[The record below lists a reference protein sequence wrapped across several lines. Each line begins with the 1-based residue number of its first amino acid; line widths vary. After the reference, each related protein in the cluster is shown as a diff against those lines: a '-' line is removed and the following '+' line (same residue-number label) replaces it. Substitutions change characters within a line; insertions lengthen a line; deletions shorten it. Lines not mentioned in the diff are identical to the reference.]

1 MAASRRQAAVV
12 VLGTISLAL
21 VACDTLLGLGQYDEV
36 ACAAGHCDSGTPEG
50 GVEGGTVPMPDASD
64 AAMGIES
71 GSDADAAD
79 VVTVPDGGYPP
90 PTAHEVWAHW
100 PMPNPDASIGP
111 ESSTPLPNPMTY
123 TLAADGG
130 GVTAYDVVTKLS
142 WWRQALSAMTYD
154 AAGSRCANVSPGGG
168 WRVPTRIELVSLI
181 DFTRT
186 PTIETTTF
194 LDAGGAHTWTSSAVP
209 GDGGPPEYWD
219 VDFSTGLTGYG
230 NTPTQV
236 ICVSGGMQ

>member
-1 MAASRRQAAVV
+1 MAVSRKRATVV

-21 VACDTLLGLGQYDEV
+21 VACDTLLGLGSYDEV
-36 ACAAGHCDSGTPEG
+36 ACAGHCDSGPEG
-50 GVEGGTVPMPDASD
+50 GLPMPDASD
-64 AAMGIES
+64 AAMVIES
-71 GSDADAAD
+71 GADAEAGAD
-79 VVTVPDGGYPP
+79 GVTVPDGGYPP
-90 PTAHEVWAHW
+90 ATAPHELWAHW

-111 ESSTPLPNPMTY
+111 ESSTLLPHPMTY

-154 AAGSRCANVSPGGG
+154 AAGSACANVSPGGG

-209 GDGGPPEYWD
+209 GDGGPSEYWD
-219 VDFSTGLTGYG
+219 VDFSTGLTGHG
-230 NTPTQV
+230 SAPSQV
-236 ICVSGGMQ
+236 ICVSGGVQ